1 MKNKAIISKAQG
13 IASIQKSINITMPRN
28 DAEAFLV
35 DTVGKATTLAKL
47 APFYKNTPAGKI
59 DTLGVSKRR
68 IRQHTGDESP
78 TGVGGI
84 TNGQID
90 YVVKKVFWDEWIKND
105 DVWYN
110 DNARGEDIEAKV
122 IDLVQTQFGIDLQDL
137 MFNGDTAAKLQ
148 DGTTADPFL
157 SILDGFVK
165 KMKTSDFKT
174 DLGSAEPTIDDF
186 INHILVLDEKYLNFS
201 DLTWFMSRRL
211 YQKIVALIQKRP
223 TNLGDTTLVN
233 GKLTE
238 IGGFPIEVVENLGGG
253 FAALT
258 PMSNLKPVFTRELRY
273 NRTAEGSTAAV
284 KDSTYHILFAYA
296 DAVVREIDAV
306 AWMTGTKL

>member
-1 MKNKAIISKAQG
+1 MDNQTIISKDKG
-13 IASIQKSINITMPRN
+13 LASIRKSVNITMPRN
-28 DAEAFLV
+28 DAQAFLV
-35 DTVGKATTLAKL
+35 DTIGRATTLAKL
-47 APFYKNTPAGKI
+47 APFYRNTPAGQI
-59 DTLGVSKRR
+59 DTLGVKKRR
-68 IRQHTGDESP
+68 IRQHTGDESA

-84 TNGQID
+84 TNGKID
-90 YVVKKVFWDEWIKND
+90 YVVKKVFWDEWIADD

-110 DNARGEDIEAKV
+110 DQARGEDIESKV
-122 IDLVQTQFGIDLQDL
+122 IDLVQTQFGNDLQDL
-137 MFNGDTAAKLQ
+137 MFNGDTSAKLE
-148 DGTTADPFL
+148 DGITADPFL
-157 SILDGFVK
+157 SVLDGFVK

-174 DLGSAEPTIDDF
+174 ELGTAEPTIDDF
-186 INHILVLDEKYLNFS
+186 INHVLVMDEKYLKFP
-201 DLTWFMSRRL
+201 DMTWFMNRRL
-211 YQKIVALIQKRP
+211 YQKIVALITKRP

-238 IGGFPIEVVENLGGG
+238 IAGFPIEVVEDLSSG

-273 NRTAEGSTAAV
+273 KRTAEGAEAAV

-306 AWMTGTKL
+306 AWMSGDKL

>member
-1 MKNKAIISKAQG
+1 MDNKTIISKDKG
-13 IASIQKSINITMPRN
+13 LASIRKSVNITMPRS

-35 DTVGKATTLAKL
+35 DTVGKATTLNKL
-47 APFYKNTPAGKI
+47 QPIYRNAPAGKI
-59 DTLGVSKRR
+59 DALSVKKRR
-68 IRQHTGDESP
+68 IREHTGKESP
-78 TGVGGI
+78 VGVGGI
-84 TNGQID
+84 DNRQID
-90 YVVKKVFWDEWIKND
+90 YAVKKVFWDEWIGDD

-110 DNARGEDIEAKV
+110 DNSRDDDVESKV

-137 MFNGDTAAKLQ
+137 IFNGDSAAMLS

-165 KMKTSDFKT
+165 KMKASTFKT
-174 DLGSAEPTIDDF
+174 DLGTAEPTIDDF
-186 INHILVLDEKYLNFS
+186 INHALVLDEKYLNFP
-201 DLTWFMSRRL
+201 DMTWFMNRRL
-211 YQKIVALIQKRP
+211 YQKIVALITKRP

-238 IGGFPIEVVENLGGG
+238 IGGFPIDVVETMSSG

-258 PMSNLKPVFTRELRY
+258 PMSNLKPVFTRDLRY
-273 NRTAEGSTAAV
+273 KRTAEGAVAAV

-306 AWMTGTKL
+306 GWMSGDKL